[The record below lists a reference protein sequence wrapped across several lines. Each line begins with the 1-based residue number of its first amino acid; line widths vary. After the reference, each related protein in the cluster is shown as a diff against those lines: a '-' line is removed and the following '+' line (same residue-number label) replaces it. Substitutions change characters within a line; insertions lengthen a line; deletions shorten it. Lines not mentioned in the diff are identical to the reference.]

1 MTTSKPKLRTGIRM
15 SADEYLALPEID
27 EYRWLELDDGELYF
41 MPRPRRHHQFVSVEL
56 TTFFVNHLNSF
67 DDPPAEVYSELV
79 IIISRESGRILIPD
93 LSIFLR
99 PPGDDSDIS
108 AAGNIPDIVIEIL
121 STDRNRDLVRKR
133 QLYAEAG
140 VREYWI
146 FDPVNDTV
154 LPLELRD
161 GAYIAQPS
169 PLPTPSPRRCYQ
181 ACPSLWPTYSTTAA
195 APLAIRNRSGCPCSR
210 GIL

>member
-1 MTTSKPKLRTGIRM
+1 MTTSKPKLRTGTRM

-41 MPRPRRHHQFVSVEL
+41 MPRPRRPHQFVSVEL

-67 DDPPAEVYSELV
+67 DEPPAEVYSELV

-93 LSIFLR
+93 LSIFIR
-99 PPGDDSDIS
+99 PPGDDTDIS
-108 AAGNIPDIVIEIL
+108 SAGNIPDIVIEIL

-140 VREYWI
+140 VPEYWI

-161 GAYIAQPS
+161 GKYAERPA
-169 PLPTPSPRRCYQ
+169 L
-181 ACPSLWPTYSTTAA
+181 TAA
-195 APLAIRNRSGCPCSR
+195 DNLTTPLLPGLSIHLTDIFHHRRRPPR
-210 GIL
+210 GE

>member
-1 MTTSKPKLRTGIRM
+1 MTTSKPKLRTGTRM

-41 MPRPRRHHQFVSVEL
+41 MPRPRRGHLFVSSRL
-56 TTFFVNHLNSF
+56 TNFFENHLDRF
-67 DDPPAEVYSELV
+67 GEPPAEVYSELV

-93 LSIFLR
+93 LSIFIR
-99 PPGDDSDIS
+99 PPGDDTDIS

-140 VREYWI
+140 VPEYWI
-146 FDPVNDTV
+146 FDPRQRHRPPSRTQRRRIPRPSHPHGCRNSHHAPAARPVHPPRRH
-154 LPLELRD
+154 LPP
-161 GAYIAQPS
+161 PS
-169 PLPTPSPRRCYQ
+169 PP
-181 ACPSLWPTYSTTAA
+181 
-195 APLAIRNRSGCPCSR
+195 AP
-210 GIL
+210 